1 VLKRSALRIRTGSL
15 CLLPILAIFLL
26 SLSVFT
32 QSASAA
38 DNKYAGLVID
48 ANTGKTL
55 FAKSADARRY
65 PASLTKM
72 MTLYVLF
79 EELQAKRL
87 TLSTKLKVS
96 ANAAKQP
103 PSKIGVKAGSTIKV
117 EDAILALVT
126 KSAND
131 VAVVVAE
138 AIGGSVSGFAGRM
151 NREARALGMNSTTFR
166 NPHGLPDS
174 GQYTTA
180 RDLARLAVAL
190 QDRFPSYYPYFS
202 KRSFTYK
209 GVRIRN
215 HNRLL
220 GNVTGVDGIKTG
232 YTRASGFNL
241 VSNVVRDR
249 RHIVAVVMG
258 GKSAGRRDAHM
269 RDLIAKYLPKATRG
283 DRTDPVL
290 VADATSDEVTET
302 PAAAAA
308 AAEALVAGARTPR
321 ARPAIEAEDAAVLS
335 YAAAEVP
342 TDVVS
347 QAMAETEVTEVSEDV
362 AEAAADDET
371 TEGDTSAA
379 DEVADPIASR
389 IQTATAV
396 AEFADIE
403 IQGGAKDPIGKLT
416 ELARVRA
423 GVNEIFAGPA
433 KPKSSAGEGGWHIQI
448 GAVPTAEGAEALIE
462 KAQAKMGKVLASMQP
477 LTLEIDRRGETLYR
491 ARFAGF
497 GDKEAARAACQKL
510 KRQDFS
516 CLAVPG

>member
-1 VLKRSALRIRTGSL
+1 LRTWAFSL
-15 CLLPILAIFLL
+15 RFIPILAVFLL
-26 SLSVFT
+26 SLPLLAE
-32 QSASAA
+32 SATAA
-38 DNKYAGLVID
+38 ENKYSGLVID

-55 FAKSADARRY
+55 FAKNADARRY

-79 EELQAKRL
+79 EELEARRL
-87 TLSTKLKVS
+87 TLSSKLSVS

-103 PSKIGVKAGSTIKV
+103 PSKLGVKAGSTIKV

-151 NREARALGMNSTTFR
+151 NREARGLGMNSTTFR
-166 NPHGLPDS
+166 NPHGLPDA

-209 GVRIRN
+209 GSRIRN

-220 GNVTGVDGIKTG
+220 GSVTGVDGIKTG

-241 VSNVVRDR
+241 VTNVVRDR

-269 RDLIAKYLPKATRG
+269 RDLIASYLPKASRG
-283 DRTDPVL
+283 DRTSPVL
-290 VADATSDEVTET
+290 VADAASDESET
-302 PAAAAA
+302 APEAAV
-308 AAEALVAGARTPR
+308 AETKVLVADVRTPR
-321 ARPAIEAEDAAVLS
+321 ARPALEAADAMVMS
-335 YAAAEVP
+335 YAAAEAP
-342 TDVVS
+342 TDLVS
-347 QAMAETEVTEVSEDV
+347 KAMAEAEVTEVSEDV
-362 AEAAADDET
+362 AETADGEVT
-371 TEGDTSAA
+371 QGDVSEV
-379 DEVADPIASR
+379 DEVIDVDPIAAR

-396 AEFADIE
+396 AEFADIGM
-403 IQGGAKDPIGKLT
+403 QSGGSDSIGKLT
-416 ELARVRA
+416 EFARLRTGA
-423 GVNEIFAGPA
+423 NEIFAGPA
-433 KPKSSAGEGGWHIQI
+433 KPKTSAEDGGWHIQI

-462 KAQAKMGKVLASMQP
+462 KAQAKMGTVLAPLQP
-477 LTLEIDRRGETLYR
+477 LTLEIDNHGETLYR
-491 ARFAGF
+491 ARFTGF
-497 GDKEAARAACQKL
+497 DDKEAARATCQKL

>member
-1 VLKRSALRIRTGSL
+1 MRIRTGSL
-15 CLLPILAIFLL
+15 CFLPILAVFLL
-26 SLSVFT
+26 SLSAF
-32 QSASAA
+32 SPASSAA
-38 DNKYAGLVID
+38 ENKYAGLVID

-55 FAKSADARRY
+55 FAKSADERRY

-87 TLSTKLKVS
+87 TLSSKLKVS

-103 PSKIGVKAGSTIKV
+103 PSKLGVKAGSTIKV

-138 AIGGSVSGFAGRM
+138 AIGGSVSGFAARM

-241 VSNVVRDR
+241 VTNVIRDR

-269 RDLIAKYLPKATRG
+269 RDLIAKYLPKASRG
-283 DRTDPVL
+283 DRTAPVL
-290 VADATSDEVTET
+290 VADAASDEAAES
-302 PAAAAA
+302 PAAAETTAVE
-308 AAEALVAGARTPR
+308 AAEALVADARTPR
-321 ARPAIEAEDAAVLS
+321 ARPALEAEDAAVLS
-335 YAAAEVP
+335 YAAAEAP

-347 QAMAETEVTEVSEDV
+347 QAMAETEVAEVSEDV
-362 AEAAADDET
+362 AEAAADDENP
-371 TEGDTSAA
+371 EGDMSAA
-379 DEVADPIASR
+379 DEVVDPIAAR

-403 IQGGAKDPIGKLT
+403 IESGGKDPIGKLT
-416 ELARVRA
+416 EFARMRA
-423 GVNEIFAGPA
+423 GVNEIVAGPA
-433 KPKSSAGEGGWHIQI
+433 KPKTSAGEGGWHIQI

-462 KAQAKMGKVLASMQP
+462 RAQAKMGKVLASMQP
-477 LTLEIDRRGETLYR
+477 LTLEIDRHGETLYR

-497 GDKEAARAACQKL
+497 EDKEAARAACQKL

>member
-1 VLKRSALRIRTGSL
+1 LRIWTGPL
-15 CLLPILAIFLL
+15 CLLSVLAIFLL
-26 SLSVFT
+26 SLSAFT
-32 QSASAA
+32 QPASAA
-38 DNKYAGLVID
+38 ENKYAGLVID
-48 ANTGKTL
+48 GNTGKTL
-55 FAKSADARRY
+55 FAKNADARRY

-79 EELQAKRL
+79 EELEAKRL

-103 PSKIGVKAGSTIKV
+103 PSKLGVKAGTTIKV

-131 VAVVVAE
+131 VAVVIAE
-138 AIGGSVSGFAGRM
+138 HIGGSVSGFAARM
-151 NREARALGMNSTTFR
+151 NREARAIGMNSSTFR

-190 QDRFPSYYPYFS
+190 QDRFPTYYPYFS
-202 KRSFTYK
+202 KRSFTYR

-220 GNVTGVDGIKTG
+220 GSVTGVDGIKTG

-241 VSNVVRDR
+241 VTNVVRDR

-269 RDLIAKYLPKATRG
+269 RDLIAKYLPKASRG
-283 DRTDPVL
+283 ARTAPLL
-290 VADATSDEVTET
+290 VADATSDEAEEA
-302 PAAAAA
+302 PAAAETTAAA
-308 AAEALVAGARTPR
+308 AAEALIADARTPR

-335 YAAAEVP
+335 YAAAEAP
-342 TDVVS
+342 ADVVS
-347 QAMAETEVTEVSEDV
+347 QAMAETESADVSEED
-362 AEAAADDET
+362 AENA
-371 TEGDTSAA
+371 TEGDLSDA
-379 DEVADPIASR
+379 DEVVDPIAAR

-403 IQGGAKDPIGKLT
+403 IAGGNASDPIGKLT
-416 ELARVRA
+416 ELARIRA
-423 GVNEIFAGPA
+423 GVNEIVAGPA
-433 KPKSSAGEGGWHIQI
+433 RPATTPGDEGGWHIQI

-462 KAQAKMGKVLASMQP
+462 KAQAKMGPVLASLHP
-477 LTLEIDRRGETLYR
+477 LTLSVEHRGSTLYR

-497 GDKEAARAACQKL
+497 DDKEAARTACQKL

-516 CLAVPG
+516 CLAVPN